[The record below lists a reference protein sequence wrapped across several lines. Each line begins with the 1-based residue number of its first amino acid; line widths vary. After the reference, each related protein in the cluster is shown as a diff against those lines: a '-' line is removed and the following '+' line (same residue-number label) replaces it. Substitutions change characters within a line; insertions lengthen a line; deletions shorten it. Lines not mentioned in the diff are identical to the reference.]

1 MKFRNQSRRLLSA
14 DSGSCSF
21 LVWRS
26 IHDFL
31 GPSLDLTYREQS
43 DIVDNYGLKNLTS
56 TPQMHHRQFIAAE
69 ADVARD
75 FEDFIRPVRSAFPF
89 MWARS
94 QSTRPGPNSGP
105 IFVDY
110 QLTWPG
116 TGDPRLERAV
126 IIGDFKKPGTLKP
139 EEWADLDGNVS
150 EGTK

>member
-1 MKFRNQSRRLLSA
+1 M
-14 DSGSCSF
+14 
-21 LVWRS
+21 
-26 IHDFL
+26 HD
-31 GPSLDLTYREQS
+31 
-43 DIVDNYGLKNLTS
+43 
-56 TPQMHHRQFIAAE
+56 RQFIATE

-75 FEDFIRPVRSAFPF
+75 FEDFIRPIRSASPF

-94 QSTRPGPNSGP
+94 QNTRPGPNSGP

-150 EGTK
+150 EGTKILERELRGSVINLLAYWFGSLTKTDTATIIVANRFLLRRSNSCHSKLQSQK